1 MSRTDE
7 STLIDAAMRG
17 DRSAL
22 GQLLGQ
28 YQHRLFNV
36 VLRMVSN
43 REDAADVTQ
52 EAMLKIVT
60 HFDDFQGKAKLTTW
74 MTRIAINQSISHLR
88 KRRHRR
94 TQSLDDDGG
103 DNGWRSRGAQDT
115 ADDREPGPLERVQQ
129 KEMIAHLHRAMDGM
143 DHDFRGVLVLRDID
157 QMNYQ
162 EIAQVLEVPVGTV
175 KSRLFR
181 ARLALRQEMMRL
193 VDKSTGRRATAGG
206 GDG

>member
-7 STLIDAAMRG
+7 STLIDTAMRG
-17 DRSAL
+17 DRSAM
-22 GQLLGQ
+22 GQLLDR

-52 EAMLKIVT
+52 DAMLKIVA
-60 HFDDFQGKAKLTTW
+60 HFDEFQGKARLTTW
-74 MTRIAINQSISHLR
+74 MIRIAMNQSISHLR
-88 KRRHRR
+88 KRRHRQ
-94 TQSLDDDGG
+94 TQSLDDDGDDG
-103 DNGWRSRGAQDT
+103 NRKGGARDT

-129 KEMIAHLHRAMDGM
+129 NEMIAHLHRAMDNL
-143 DHDFRGVLVLRDID
+143 DQDFRGVLVLRDID

-162 EIAQVLEVPVGTV
+162 EIAEVLEVPVGTV

-193 VDKSTGRRATAGG
+193 IDTSAGRRASAGG
-206 GDG
+206 GNG